1 MIVVKNSKHIKGE
14 QTKPVALTNTVTTEK
29 SVVKKLFIKTQW
41 VFSNQMKVTDT
52 QQIQQNV
59 QMCHSLI
66 QKAKQRINC
75 KAMNSN
81 DK

>member
-1 MIVVKNSKHIKGE
+1 
-14 QTKPVALTNTVTTEK
+14 
-29 SVVKKLFIKTQW
+29 
-41 VFSNQMKVTDT
+41 MKVTDT

-81 DK
+81 DKLNIRIIKGRNSHKGVEQPFFFYRE